1 MLDEERQ
8 LCFQL
13 LTCTY
18 ARAFHILDASSKP
31 IPSLTSAV
39 KYSLQT
45 STLPILA
52 SLFNHTQDKLK
63 LDALALL
70 HSILIHGTEWV
81 RDTTQWKNVDKFLD
95 NMRLGLQQVL
105 GSKLGDAVRD
115 QALVVVACLLRAF
128 GPDWL
133 FSWLK
138 QTKSVNRKGKNKDTS
153 DPLYLNAHFPVLII
167 HLVSVEARVML
178 DVVQDHWVATHGGGD
193 DGGRIV
199 EVDPVKETRHQTMI
213 PVYFEILESAIEYLA
228 AQYDEDKD
236 SGIDAEVL
244 LKIRKALTEVMD
256 VVMEM
261 LKFMQDTADD
271 EQELEDNMIAQ
282 ASMRIIAL
290 WLAEEGFEM

>member
-1 MLDEERQ
+1 M
-8 LCFQL
+8 
-13 LTCTY
+13 
-18 ARAFHILDASSKP
+18 
-31 IPSLTSAV
+31 

-45 STLPILA
+45 SSLPILA

-115 QALVVVACLLRAF
+115 QALVVVSCLLRAF

-138 QTKSVNRKGKNKDTS
+138 QTKSVNRKGKNKDTT
-153 DPLYLNAHFPVLII
+153 DPLYLNAHFPVLVI

-178 DVVQDHWVATHGGGD
+178 DTVQDHWVATHGGGD
-193 DGGRIV
+193 DGARIV

-236 SGIDAEVL
+236 SGMDAEVL

-271 EQELEDNMIAQ
+271 EHELEGNMIAQ